1 MANKLGPP
9 NSSIL
14 SSLLFLTLIIRT
26 SLAARNLND
35 NVLEWVKKDHHRFL
49 RAVIYVSNLD
59 RSVRFYTQSFGMKLL
74 KRRNFPDRQY
84 KDALI
89 GFGPQNTHFLLE
101 LRHRHDSNDVFI
113 GTEFGHFGIATQDV
127 YKSVEKARANGA
139 LVIHKPQKVNQTI
152 VAFVQDRDG
161 YKFKLIQRTSLTDPL
176 VQIMLHVQD
185 LNPSLN
191 FYTKALGM
199 KLFERQNNSTGQ
211 IVSGTLGY
219 GINQSKT
226 TVLQLE
232 KRKNIP
238 RDDGRDGY
246 SMVYIG
252 TDNVNKSAEAAK
264 LVMKELG
271 GNIVI
276 EPVLLS
282 NINVKLT
289 GFSDPDNWITIMVD
303 NKDYQRG
310 TL

>member
-1 MANKLGPP
+1 MANKLGP
-9 NSSIL
+9 SSIF
-14 SSLLFLTLIIRT
+14 SSLLFFSLIIGT
-26 SLAARNLND
+26 TLAARNLND
-35 NVLEWVKKDHHRFL
+35 NVFEWLKKDHRGL
-49 RAVIYVSNLD
+49 PRAVIHVSDLD
-59 RSVRFYTQSFGMKLL
+59 RSIRFYMQGFGMKLL

-84 KDALI
+84 RDALI

-101 LRHRHDSNDVFI
+101 LRQRYDSNDVFI
-113 GTEFGHFGIATQDV
+113 GTEFGHFGIATQDI
-127 YKSVEKARANGA
+127 YKTVEKARANGA

-152 VAFVQDRDG
+152 FAFVEDHDG
-161 YKFKLIQRTSLTDPL
+161 YKFKLIQRTTSSDPL
-176 VQIMLHVQD
+176 VEIMLHVQD
-185 LNPSLN
+185 LNTSLN

-211 IVSGTLGY
+211 IVLGTLGY
-219 GINQSKT
+219 GVNPSKT
-226 TVLQLE
+226 TILQLE

-271 GNIVI
+271 GNLII
-276 EPVLLS
+276 EPVLFS

-289 GFSDPDNWITIMVD
+289 GFTDPDNWITNMVD

>member
-1 MANKLGPP
+1 MANNLGPF
-9 NSSIL
+9 SII
-14 SSLLFLTLIIRT
+14 SSLLFLSLIIGT

-35 NVLEWVKKDHHRFL
+35 NVLEWVKKDHRHFL
-49 RAVIYVSNLD
+49 RAVIHVSDLD
-59 RSVRFYTQSFGMKLL
+59 RSIRFYTKGFGMKVL

-84 KDALI
+84 RDALV
-89 GFGPQNTHFLLE
+89 GFGPENTHFLLE
-101 LRHRHDSNDVFI
+101 LRQRHDSNNVFI

-139 LVIHKPQKVNQTI
+139 LVIQKPQKINQTMF
-152 VAFVQDRDG
+152 AFVQDHDG
-161 YKFKLIQRTSLTDPL
+161 YKFKLIQSKCLADPL
-176 VQIMLHVQD
+176 VQVMFHVQD
-185 LNPSLN
+185 LNRSIN

-199 KLFERQNNSTGQ
+199 KLFEKKNNSTGQ

-252 TDNVNKSAEAAK
+252 TDNVNKSADAAK

-271 GNIVI
+271 GSVII
-276 EPVLLS
+276 EPILLS

-289 GFSDPDNWITIMVD
+289 GFFDPDNWITIMVD
-303 NKDYQRG
+303 NKDYRKG
-310 TL
+310 RL